1 MRYRE
6 AYKIGS
12 VCDGMIQCTFA
23 TIYDETGRG
32 LFSLQRIHAQKGV
45 YYKTDDG
52 NWNDETTW
60 NDAII
65 TQLSPNLYFASYQH
79 KDINAGDAELRG
91 GVTFDFPLVT
101 INEIS
106 NKRLV
111 PAYLTDEAIE
121 LIQQACENMRVTKYT
136 IYRVLDNVNLTDQTV
151 LPGDMAITSDELTM
165 TGDKRLKVRKRPD
178 DRVMYNGN
186 MYVKGEDGKYRH
198 KIAEQY
204 YAPNTNVLQGNATAD
219 YHYEV
224 ETENVI
230 SPKYQRLSEILE
242 QRETVYIK
250 PDAFDWQPADC
261 ANAEIVVT
269 ENGKTYSVKLTDRI
283 EEARKKVKQAE
294 TLLYAA
300 ATTILL

>member
-12 VCDGMIQCTFA
+12 VCDGVIQCTFA

-106 NKRLV
+106 NNRLV

-136 IYRVLDNVNLTDQTV
+136 IYRVWDQGSAT
-151 LPGDMAITSDELTM
+151 AA
-165 TGDKRLKVRKRPD
+165 
-178 DRVMYNGN
+178 GN
-186 MYVKGEDGKYRH
+186 SKQVVGM
-198 KIAEQY
+198 QY
-204 YAPNTNVLQGNATAD
+204 YAPNMTQLQAQATKN